1 MAKKDPTLEKDQAM
15 QNAVESKIAAV
26 RDLIFGEN
34 MQEYSQEF
42 DDVYAKLKKQK
53 EETAENLANTTER
66 LENRINELQA
76 SLERSIEDLT
86 SDMNQKLEELDDAKA
101 DRRKLGV
108 ALEKIAQ
115 MLQQ

>member
-1 MAKKDPTLEKDQAM
+1 MAKKDPTTEKEKLV
-15 QNAVESKIAAV
+15 QNAVDSKIAAV
-26 RDLIFGEN
+26 RELIFGEN

-42 DDVYAKLKKQK
+42 DDVYSKLKKQK
-53 EETAENLANTTER
+53 EETADNLADTTAK

-101 DRRKLGV
+101 DRRKLGQ